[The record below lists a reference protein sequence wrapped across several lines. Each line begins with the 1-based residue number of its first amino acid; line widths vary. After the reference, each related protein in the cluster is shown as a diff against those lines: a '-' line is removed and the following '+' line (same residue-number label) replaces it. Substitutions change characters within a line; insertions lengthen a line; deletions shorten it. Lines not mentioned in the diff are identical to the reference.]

1 MSNFTTNDKLKKI
14 VLNKVDKV
22 ASKVPGYKK
31 VKKLPNKM
39 KDAGFSVDV
48 GKNKIGISY
57 QKKF

>member
-31 VKKLPNKM
+31 VKKITNKI
-39 KDAGFSVDV
+39 KDAGF
-48 GKNKIGISY
+48 
-57 QKKF
+57 Q

>member
-31 VKKLPNKM
+31 VKNMTNKI

-48 GKNKIGISY
+48 CKNWWKPR
-57 QKKF
+57 

>member
-31 VKKLPNKM
+31 VKNMTNKI